1 MGTTSSSRSL
11 PSIMTA
17 MRHHVLSLLSVV
29 AVCLGLAVAFV
40 MTTTPLYSS
49 TATLLLS
56 PAPGNPLTAEETAST
71 ARATVAMETEAGL
84 VTTPT
89 LADLTGEHLGRAI
102 PSEQERVRTS
112 SPSGSQM
119 LNITFTSTSPERAR
133 QGAQAFA
140 DTYLEYREG
149 RALANQEARIER
161 LEAQAAEAQ
170 QGLTRALGDASKDQF
185 SAQEVEIY
193 TTRLADI
200 NASISAVRVESS
212 DPGRVITPA
221 PTPTSP
227 DGVNPLFILIAGG
240 LGGAILG
247 TLLALFLEWRRDLVR
262 ENEEVD
268 VSGVPVFARLPQ
280 RTPAGLVVGA
290 EHEHAQSAAAHESY
304 RRLRAGV
311 VANGPRPHVLGVTAV
326 GVHEHASAVVA
337 NLAMSLSE
345 ARFSVLVIA
354 ADPRSD
360 QVETLFQVS
369 KSPGLADVLWGTVEP
384 HHAIRH
390 CAGVAILP
398 GGDMLAAREL
408 LGGQAFR
415 DTVDQLRPD
424 FDYVLIAASSTG
436 TADGDA
442 AIGSSDS
449 VLLSVTS
456 SRTTHAQ
463 VSAAL
468 DRFQRLG
475 IRPLGAVNVP
485 PTQARTGRRGTHSMV
500 TATAP
505 ASPSQMDAHQPAR
518 VDAHQDGVRRVSNA
532 DA

>member
-1 MGTTSSSRSL
+1 METTTPNRAL
-11 PSIMTA
+11 PPVMTA
-17 MRHHVLSLLSVV
+17 VRHHILSLLGIIVV
-29 AVCLGLAVAFV
+29 CMGMAVGFV
-40 MTTTPLYSS
+40 VTTTPMYTS

-56 PAPGNPLTAEETAST
+56 PAPGNPLTPDETAST
-71 ARATVAMETEAGL
+71 ARVTVAMETEAGM

-89 LADLTGEHLGRAI
+89 LADLTGEQIGRAI
-102 PSEQERVRTS
+102 PADNERVHTS

-119 LNITFTSTSPERAR
+119 LNITFTSTSPERAQR
-133 QGAQAFA
+133 GAQAFA
-140 DTYLEYREG
+140 DTYLEYREE
-149 RALANQEARIER
+149 RATANQLARVER
-161 LEAQAAEAQ
+161 LEAQATAAQ
-170 QGLTRALGDASKDQF
+170 DSLTTALADSADDQF

-200 NASISAVRVESS
+200 SASISGVRVEST

-221 PTPTSP
+221 EEPTSP
-227 DGVNPLFILIAGG
+227 DGTNPLFILVAAG
-240 LGGAILG
+240 LGGLVLG
-247 TLLALFLEWRRDLVR
+247 TLLALFLEWRHDLVR
-262 ENEEVD
+262 ENEELD

-280 RTPAGLVVGA
+280 RTPPGLVVGT
-290 EHEHAQSAAAHESY
+290 EHESTRSAAAHEAY

-311 VANGPRPHVLGVTAV
+311 VANGPRPHVLGVAAV

-337 NLAMSLSE
+337 NLARSLAE

-354 ADPRSD
+354 ADPRSRG
-360 QVETLFQVS
+360 VETLFEIND
-369 KSPGLADVLWGTVEP
+369 SPGLAEVLWGVVEP
-384 HHAIRH
+384 RDAIHER
-390 CAGVAILP
+390 AGVSILP
-398 GGDMLAAREL
+398 GGDVLAAREL

-415 DTVDQLRPD
+415 DTVARLSSG
-424 FDYVLIAASSTG
+424 FDYVIIAASSTG

-442 AIGSSDS
+442 AIASTDS

-485 PTQARTGRRGTHSMV
+485 PTPGRARRRAAHSAGGG
-500 TATAP
+500 ATVVNSSA
-505 ASPSQMDAHQPAR
+505 
-518 VDAHQDGVRRVSNA
+518 VA
-532 DA
+532 DARKDSVREVNSADA

>member
-1 MGTTSSSRSL
+1 METTAPSRAL
-11 PSIMTA
+11 PPIMTA
-17 MRHHVLSLLSVV
+17 VRHHLLSLLGII
-29 AVCLGLAVAFV
+29 AVCLGLTVGFV
-40 MTTTPLYSS
+40 MTATPLYSA

-71 ARATVAMETEAGL
+71 ARVTVAMETEAGL

-89 LADLTGEHLGRAI
+89 LADLTGERVGRAI
-102 PSEQERVRTS
+102 PVDDERVRTS

-119 LNITFTSTSPERAR
+119 LNITFTSTSPERA
-133 QGAQAFA
+133 QEGAQAYA

-149 RALANQEARIER
+149 RAVANQEARIER

-170 QGLTRALGDASKDQF
+170 DALTSALANASEDQF
-185 SAQEVEIY
+185 SAQQVESY
-193 TTRLADI
+193 TTTLADI
-200 NASISAVRVESS
+200 NANISAVRVESTE
-212 DPGRVITPA
+212 PGRVITPA
-221 PTPTSP
+221 ATPTSP
-227 DGVNPLFILIAGG
+227 EGTNPLLILVAGA
-240 LGGAILG
+240 LGGVVLG
-247 TLLALFLEWRRDLVR
+247 TLLAIFLEWRRDLVR
-262 ENEEVD
+262 ENEVLD

-280 RTPAGLVVGA
+280 RTPPGLVVGA
-290 EHEHAQSAAAHESY
+290 DHDSARGAAAHEAY

-326 GVHEHASAVVA
+326 GVHEHASAVAA
-337 NLAMSLSE
+337 NLALSLSE

-354 ADPRSD
+354 ADPRSRR
-360 QVETLFQVS
+360 VETLFEIPD
-369 KSPGLADVLWGTVEP
+369 SPGLAEVLWGTVEP
-384 HHAIRH
+384 HDAIRH
-390 CAGVAILP
+390 RRGVSVLP
-398 GGDMLAAREL
+398 GGDVLAAREL

-415 DTVDQLRPD
+415 DTVARLSSD
-424 FDYVLIAASSTG
+424 FDYVIVAASSTG

-442 AIGSSDS
+442 AIGTTDS

-485 PTQARTGRRGTHSMV
+485 PTADRMSRRAAHSPGSG
-500 TATAP
+500 ATALT
-505 ASPSQMDAHQPAR
+505 PST
-518 VDAHQDGVRRVSNA
+518 VDSAELRTHEVTNA